1 MNQNEIKLAIN
12 KDISAPVDQVFR
24 AWTNADVLAQ
34 WFGAQGMPV
43 QATRIDAVVGGEYMI
58 HLQDPETGDDRIV
71 SGTYEEIIENKKLVF
86 NWMWQDG
93 VDRSQVTID
102 FFEIDNGLT
111 RITLTHRGFS
121 QQEYCDKHHQGWSAC
136 MEGLARHFE

>member
-34 WFGAQGMPV
+34 WCGAQGMPV

-71 SGTYEEIIENKKLVF
+71 SGTYEEIIENKGKPV
-86 NWMWQDG
+86 NMK
-93 VDRSQVTID
+93 
-102 FFEIDNGLT
+102 NGCSNEKNFK
-111 RITLTHRGFS
+111 IEF
-121 QQEYCDKHHQGWSAC
+121 K
-136 MEGLARHFE
+136 